1 MKDDLSNEMVDNTT
15 GVLKTPLVL
24 MVDDNMNNLQVLGN
38 ILKIKNYDIGVA
50 TNGKQTIQMAIS
62 TIPDIILLDIMMPE
76 MDGFDVCRELKKNPV
91 TKDIPIIFLTAKSEI
106 DDIVKG
112 LRYGAADYVTKPF
125 NSIEL
130 LARVKTHLDLKFAID
145 AQKELVDKLS
155 SALATVKQLSGL
167 LPICSHCKKVRDDKG
182 YWSQVERYVS
192 DHSEA
197 RFSHGICPDC
207 IITHYPFMQ
216 KNIKTHKKDHDG
228 SHDK

>member
-1 MKDDLSNEMVDNTT
+1 
-15 GVLKTPLVL
+15 
-24 MVDDNMNNLQVLGN
+24 
-38 ILKIKNYDIGVA
+38 
-50 TNGKQTIQMAIS
+50 
-62 TIPDIILLDIMMPE
+62 MPE
-76 MDGFDVCRELKKNPV
+76 MDGFDVCRELKKNPA

-145 AQKELVDKLS
+145 AQKDLVNKLS
-155 SALATVKQLSGL
+155 RALATVKLLSGL

-182 YWSQVERYVS
+182 YWSQVEKYVS

-207 IITHYPFMQ
+207 IVTHYPFMH
-216 KNIKTHKKDHDG
+216 KNLETHKEDHDP
-228 SHDK
+228 SSEQ